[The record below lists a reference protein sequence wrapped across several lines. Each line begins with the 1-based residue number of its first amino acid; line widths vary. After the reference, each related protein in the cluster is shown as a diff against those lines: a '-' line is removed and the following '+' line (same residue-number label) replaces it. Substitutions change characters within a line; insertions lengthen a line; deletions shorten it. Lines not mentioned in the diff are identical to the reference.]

1 MHATRRPHPLVPRLP
16 SHPCPRSPTHRYRT
30 VPLPFIQNEL
40 AFEGAAAAREFLVEH
55 RVGFFQNP
63 NAKDEEAVFDCKPAS
78 ALLAQIY
85 EEKYRKVQ
93 IKGAV

>member
-1 MHATRRPHPLVPRLP
+1 MPL
-16 SHPCPRSPTHRYRT
+16 S
-30 VPLPFIQNEL
+30 FIQNEL
-40 AFEGAAAAREFLVEH
+40 AFESLAAAREFLVEH

-63 NAKDEEAVFDCKPAS
+63 NSPDADAVLDCKPAS
-78 ALLAQIY
+78 PQLAQIY